1 MQNSYI
7 KFIFIIS
14 HLLVSFVI
22 DEVRDR
28 CDRSS
33 TWENEMRSVMTQRG
47 VFYGSS
53 SSHASYFNVTV
64 VHFHFCL
71 IPSLTEAGRTNP
83 FGVTESEARRG
94 SHQVSL
100 SQFKQRADLIEQ
112 IIRAGEDNTP
122 SDVEVECNRYG
133 YEPFE
138 EILLTTK
145 KKRKK

>member
-1 MQNSYI
+1 M
-7 KFIFIIS
+7 
-14 HLLVSFVI
+14 
-22 DEVRDR
+22 
-28 CDRSS
+28 
-33 TWENEMRSVMTQRG
+33 G
-47 VFYGSS
+47 V
-53 SSHASYFNVTV
+53 V
-64 VHFHFCL
+64 VPTHPTITSHFCL

-133 YEPFE
+133 YESFE

-145 KKRKK
+145 KRRKKREEKRKNYRIRIDQDKMVFWTSISNLIKKG